1 MCTELKNFQKKI
13 YTYISTLYPYSSQIR
28 HSLPG
33 QLVPNYLGKAVP
45 SIRND
50 VITQQIN

>member
-1 MCTELKNFQKKI
+1 MCTELENFRKNI
-13 YTYISTLYPYSSQIR
+13 YISTLYPYSSQIR
-28 HSLPG
+28 QSLPG
-33 QLVPNYLGKAVP
+33 QLVANYLGKAVP